1 MLCNSTYFSLL
12 WAITLVFYIKLWGF
26 TLRRWYYLVAK
37 GGHCLM
43 IFFVQ
48 IVNECENASSIHL
61 IFFFFQ
67 FLFIFIFFSLK
78 RKVLYLFTF
87 DFAVHL
93 TPRS

>member
-61 IFFFFQ
+61 IFFFFFSISFYFYF
-67 FLFIFIFFSLK
+67 FLSQKESTVF
-78 RKVLYLFTF
+78 
-87 DFAVHL
+87 VHI
-93 TPRS
+93 

>member
-61 IFFFFQ
+61 IFFFFFSISFSFYF
-67 FLFIFIFFSLK
+67 FLSQKESTVF
-78 RKVLYLFTF
+78 
-87 DFAVHL
+87 VHI
-93 TPRS
+93 